1 MLVQVKRLL
10 KQHDALD
17 STELLGRAARAEADL
32 ELWYDME
39 GAATTAIS
47 AAQPSTRQS
56 FPEHSHT
63 GFSSWYR

>member
-1 MLVQVKRLL
+1 MLGQVKRLL

-17 STELLGRAARAEADL
+17 STELLRRAARAEADL

-39 GAATTAIS
+39 GAPTASTS

-56 FPEHSHT
+56 HPEHSHT
-63 GFSSWYR
+63 GFSGWFR